1 MQLICAFVFAY
12 VKKQFSHLTF
22 HNSKLTGV
30 RSGISTLSSLVWLM
44 VLLDAGELSLVCPG
58 RPLFDGVEGSMFSVS
73 RLTFSRSM
81 WGGSKFV
88 PVVMQLQ
95 NG

>member
-1 MQLICAFVFAY
+1 M
-12 VKKQFSHLTF
+12 
-22 HNSKLTGV
+22 
-30 RSGISTLSSLVWLM
+30 SSLVWLT

-88 PVVMQLQ
+88 PGRKKSFCLITGQYPVIFTAV
-95 NG
+95 